1 MADLFRADP
10 WPAFNLL
17 RGEEASHFGGEGGEG
32 HKKGFDH
39 SLSLFVAQKTKI
51 ANFHLNSLSIL
62 FYFTF

>member
-39 SLSLFVAQKTKI
+39 SLSLFVAQKTKTVYRYCSI
-51 ANFHLNSLSIL
+51 SLFKL
-62 FYFTF
+62 K